1 MRYLVFLICLVA
13 PSVAL
18 PQSESSGEPR
28 VSVEVPE
35 ESVIVGQP
43 ALVRVKVLV
52 PTFMPSPPVFP
63 SLEQENLLVRLPERA
78 SGPVSDTVDGKT
90 WSGVQRSY
98 RLYPLTPGQL
108 DFGEQDVEVTFAD
121 PDTNKPVQS
130 TVTLPKISLSVE
142 VPEGAQGLDPLI
154 IANGFELNQ
163 DIEGPSE
170 LHAGDAITR
179 KLTANIYGTSSI
191 LIPPLLVDT
200 DDPLLKAYPK
210 DPRFS
215 ESEDRGIL
223 SGQRVDEVVYL
234 AQAAGKTTL
243 PPVTLRWYNLESDS
257 VETAEVPAIDL
268 QLTGPAK
275 QQFDV
280 RNLLQVTPY
289 VIFFTLILAAVFRL
303 LVPWYRRRRKV
314 QAQIYNASPEFAL
327 AQLRTALN
335 EQDLSKA
342 YSALD
347 LWKSRTVETVDTS
360 VMERHLAAISATRY
374 AATKSGA
381 EPDWS
386 GAIAAIGSLSKST
399 MRKPTVLPPLNP

>member
-1 MRYLVFLICLVA
+1 M
-13 PSVAL
+13 
-18 PQSESSGEPR
+18 
-28 VSVEVPE
+28 SVEVPE

-191 LIPPLLVDT
+191 LIPPLLADL

-234 AQAAGKTTL
+234 AQAAGNTTL

-275 QQFDV
+275 QQFDI

-289 VIFFTLILAAVFRL
+289 VIFFTLVLAAVFRL
-303 LVPWYRRRRKV
+303 MVPWYRRRRKV

-360 VMERHLAAISATRY
+360 VLERHLAAISATRY

-381 EPDWS
+381 EPDWP

-399 MRKPTVLPPLNP
+399 KRKPTVLPPLNP